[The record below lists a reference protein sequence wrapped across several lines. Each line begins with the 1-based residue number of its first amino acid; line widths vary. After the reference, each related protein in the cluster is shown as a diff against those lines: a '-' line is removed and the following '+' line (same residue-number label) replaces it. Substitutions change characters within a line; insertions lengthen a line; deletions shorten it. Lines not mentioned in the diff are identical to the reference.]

1 MWWLKYGQLEVVIYT
16 YLPKPTKLTYLPVFF
31 FPDFYFFKTLATNT
45 KGIFH
50 LKSPKNDKNW
60 GGERRVSSHL
70 CILAIVLVVL

>member
-31 FPDFYFFKTLATNT
+31 FPDFYFLKTLANNT

-50 LKSPKNDKNW
+50 LKSPKNDKN
-60 GGERRVSSHL
+60 GGEG
-70 CILAIVLVVL
+70 VVTFMYTGYSFNSPLK